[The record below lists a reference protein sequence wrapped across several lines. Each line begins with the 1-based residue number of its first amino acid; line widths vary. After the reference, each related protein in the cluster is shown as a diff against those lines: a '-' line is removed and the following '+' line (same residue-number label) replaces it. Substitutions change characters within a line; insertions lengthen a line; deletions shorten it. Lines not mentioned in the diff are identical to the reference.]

1 VLAVFCDLLFQD
13 GLIFISRMIK
23 LTIPLTA
30 TPTTIMIAMT
40 VTRWYDYNKIDFIK
54 IPGLVM
60 KF

>member
-1 VLAVFCDLLFQD
+1 VLVFCDLSFQD
-13 GLIFISRMIK
+13 ARIFICRMVK

-40 VTRWYDYNKIDFIK
+40 VTRWRNYSNVESLK
-54 IPGLVM
+54 IPGLVI